1 MKIHKYTNILK
12 VISFYYERTS
22 NKYAQINIIS
32 ILCFNIILI
41 MWVFGATFKLN
52 LMLLLKIEKK

>member
-12 VISFYYERTS
+12 VISFYYEHTS

-32 ILCFNIILI
+32 ILCFNTILI
-41 MWVFGATFKLN
+41 MWVFGATFKS
-52 LMLLLKIEKK
+52 LMKD